1 MFTITSKSSDQVVT
15 ITCNYKNKVVG
26 KLEKGTHRI
35 LLYYKYVTIEDP
47 ETFAAEHLKSC
58 KEIGLKG
65 RILVGTE
72 GINGTCS
79 GTVEQTDAYMNMLQ
93 SDDRFKDIVFKIDE
107 ADGHAFKRM
116 HVRAREEIVNMSL
129 EDDVNPNELT
139 GKYLSP
145 EEFFKQMQEEDTVVI
160 DARNDY
166 EFDVGHFRGAIRP
179 DIANFRDLPQWIRD
193 NKEQFEGKKVLT
205 YCTGGIRCEKFS
217 GWLVREGFEDVG
229 QLHGGIVTYGKDPVV
244 KGELWDGQ
252 CYVFDE
258 RLVVPVNQV
267 EHVIVGRDHFDGEPC
282 ERYVNCAN
290 PICNAQIICSEENEH
305 LYMRS
310 CTDECRVHPRNRYF
324 IEHDMTVAEYDERME
339 AIEKHRNETHVS

>member
-1 MFTITSKSSDQVVT
+1 M
-15 ITCNYKNKVVG
+15 
-26 KLEKGTHRI
+26 EKETYRI
-35 LLYYKYVTIEDP
+35 LLFYKYVPVKNP
-47 ETFAAEHLKSC
+47 EAFVAEHLKRC

-65 RILVGTE
+65 RIFVGEE

-79 GTVEQTDAYMNMLQ
+79 GTIEQTDAYEAMLR
-93 SDDRFKDIVFKIDE
+93 SDERFSDIVFKIDE
-107 ADGHAFKRM
+107 SEGHVFKKM
-116 HVRAREEIVNMSL
+116 HVRVRDQIVNLSL
-129 EDDVNPNELT
+129 EDDINPNELT
-139 GKYLSP
+139 GNYLSP
-145 EEFFKQMQEEDTVVI
+145 EEFLKEMQDEDTVVI

-179 DIANFRDLPQWIRD
+179 DIANFRELPEWIRE
-193 NKEQFEGKKVLT
+193 NKEQFEGKKILT

-229 QLHGGIVTYGKDPVV
+229 QLHGGIVSYGKDPVAQ
-244 KGELWDGQ
+244 GQLWDGQ

-258 RLVVPVNQV
+258 RLVVPVNQT

-305 LYMRS
+305 FYMRS

-324 IEHDMTVAEYDERME
+324 IEHEMTVEQYDERMA
-339 AIEKHRNETHVS
+339 AIEKFRNETYVSQ